1 MKLPDSNKPVSGI
14 TGAVQVLGSCVTKA
28 STTYD
33 RQYKP
38 DCTGFTIDEFLA
50 LDLGDMDFSEYVETL
65 SEKAQSEFNQTWAR

>member
-1 MKLPDSNKPVSGI
+1 MLK
-14 TGAVQVLGSCVTKA
+14 VLGSCVTKA